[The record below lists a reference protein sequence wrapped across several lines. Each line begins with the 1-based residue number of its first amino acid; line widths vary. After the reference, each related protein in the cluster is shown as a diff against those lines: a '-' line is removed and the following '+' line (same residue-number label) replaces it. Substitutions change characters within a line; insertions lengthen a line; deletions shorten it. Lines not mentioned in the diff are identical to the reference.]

1 MKESIQMEVYTVDRQ
16 SVEWNNPGHEMNLNL
31 WMQVIWVEHV
41 NA

>member
-1 MKESIQMEVYTVDRQ
+1 MKESIQMEVYTVDSQ